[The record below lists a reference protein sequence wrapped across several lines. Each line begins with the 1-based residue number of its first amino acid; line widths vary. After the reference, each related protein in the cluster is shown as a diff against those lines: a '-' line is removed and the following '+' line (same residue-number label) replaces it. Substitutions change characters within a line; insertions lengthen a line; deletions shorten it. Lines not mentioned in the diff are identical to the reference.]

1 MTKKITKNFAVHNAR
16 QFVESIDEQSNSIY
30 YVFGGRH
37 ITWPNES
44 VPPAISD
51 SLEDTHFQIHRDMMF
66 GKKVTPNDMKHMIEN
81 NAWDSTGNTVYEKYS
96 NSADI
101 LTNFFVVASNGAK
114 YDVFKCLDNN
124 KRSKSTSKPTF
135 VSGMESDEV
144 YITTADGYQWKFMY
158 QITAAQYAKF
168 ATTTRVPLVPSA
180 NVSGNASP
188 GAIDVMTVNTGG
200 SRYFSVANGVVK
212 VANVA
217 GNTLI
222 HELESLV
229 SANLVPTSVTNGAF
243 SVERLDLFGKH
254 ANGDINVANNVAN
267 GIILEANSTF
277 LRVTDIAGNFFGQ
290 TGNVIMQGQTSGAMS
305 EISAMTP
312 TTTSLSANTDFYKGS
327 VLYISSGAGAGQ
339 QRVISEYIV
348 TGSARRVL
356 TANDFGTAIDSTSR
370 FEISPRV
377 VVSGDGSGVQARA
390 IVNTTSFAVDTIDII
405 NRGTGYTYADVKIYG
420 NTGIVTSSNSI
431 AAQANNANVS
441 VVIGPPG
448 GHGSDVIAE
457 LDAKTVGISIDFANT
472 ENGNISIANDYRQ
485 FGLIKD
491 PLFANVQLSISSTT
505 LTDGSGGT
513 ETSFGVGSVVVQDG
527 QDVLT
532 SSANSSIHRAEAQ
545 ASGKAWGIIKSRA
558 SGTLAVG
565 EVYGTLVS
573 SKRIFDAANTSTLVG
588 AVLTNPSR
596 SNSTAASFDQRVVLT
611 GFSNTSSVAFQ
622 ADEVIKQDSTDATG
636 VIEVINTTSVAITRG
651 QGNWLASDTVSGTYY
666 NFTGQ
671 TSTGVGYFTGIRQPD
686 LISGSGEVLYLENQ
700 QPITRAADQ
709 TERVKLLIEF

>member
-66 GKKVTPNDMKHMIEN
+66 GKKVTPNDMKHMVEN

-124 KRSKSTSKPTF
+124 KGSKSTSKPTF

-267 GIILEANSTF
+267 GIVLEANSTF

-290 TGNVIMQGQTSGAMS
+290 TSNVIMQGQTSGAMS
-305 EISAMTP
+305 EISTMTP

-377 VVSGDGSGVQARA
+377 VVNGDGSGVQARA

-485 FGLIKD
+485 FGIIKD

>member
-66 GKKVTPNDMKHMIEN
+66 GKKVTPNDMKHMVEN

-124 KRSKSTSKPTF
+124 KGSKSTSKPTF

-229 SANLVPTSVTNGAF
+229 SANITPTSVTNGAF

-267 GIILEANSTF
+267 GIVLEANSTF

-290 TGNVIMQGQTSGAMS
+290 TSNVIMQGQTSGAMS
-305 EISAMTP
+305 EISTMTP

-377 VVSGDGSGVQARA
+377 VVNGDGSGVQARA

-485 FGLIKD
+485 FGIIKD

-700 QPITRAADQ
+700 PPITRAADQ